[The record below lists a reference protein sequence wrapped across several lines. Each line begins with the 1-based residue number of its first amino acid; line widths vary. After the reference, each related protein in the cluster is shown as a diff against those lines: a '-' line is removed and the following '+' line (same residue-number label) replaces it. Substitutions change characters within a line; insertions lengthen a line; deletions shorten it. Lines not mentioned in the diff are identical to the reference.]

1 MPWPIDRPF
10 PALLTDAQLREVFD
24 DMPARTFRD
33 WKRRGRFKALEAPD
47 GVVPGVVRYSGVK
60 VRQYVEAEW
69 TFARTFGRRKSA

>member
-24 DMPARTFRD
+24 LADSTFRD
-33 WKRRGRFKALEAPD
+33 WKRRGRFKALEAPA

-69 TFARTFGRRKSA
+69 TFARTFGRQRKSA